1 MQITRFFVALK
12 KKTYAFRW
20 TNQKSKSC
28 GIGQKKNSAALIDTF
43 DYKKYFTL
51 TFLRALCCINL
62 NRKYNILVLKL
73 LSQQSH

>member
-28 GIGQKKNSAALIDTF
+28 GIGQKKNSAALTTAQAYVKF
-43 DYKKYFTL
+43 S
-51 TFLRALCCINL
+51 FLP
-62 NRKYNILVLKL
+62 
-73 LSQQSH
+73 SQSHEPISAIQYQ